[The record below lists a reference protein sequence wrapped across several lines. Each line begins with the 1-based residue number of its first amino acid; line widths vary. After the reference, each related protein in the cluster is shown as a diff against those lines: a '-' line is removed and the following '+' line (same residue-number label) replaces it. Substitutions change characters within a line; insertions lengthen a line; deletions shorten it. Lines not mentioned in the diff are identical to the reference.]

1 MIKKLKLTFF
11 DPTVLSIIFLL
22 VVITWLLWKKASKEK
37 NYTFFKSYI
46 SYLFGILLIV
56 FLMIELPLAT
66 IMKSFKTIGWG
77 IVYVLATA
85 IPWFLFLGVSLH
97 NMLDSSIRYMKV
109 CYIQFVGEGFSI
121 MIPSGGIAGEII
133 KIQKCCKQTT
143 IEKAT
148 VSVVFD
154 RLSHINSSTL
164 MAASTVHLS
173 LILIPINNEG
183 LKQTL
188 LVLSVIFYIISAGF
202 IIIACSKLLEKMI
215 IATLK
220 RLKLAEDITVT
231 IPQEQRKK
239 FMLSL
244 CYRTLGRMVGIFE
257 YYVILLLLNISP
269 TGTLLL
275 AITAGISISASTFFM
290 IPQGLGVNEAG
301 VAVAFS
307 ILGMDPAVG
316 VVIALTRRARIVF
329 WGLCGVFAYGSELFI
344 SKVSLYK
351 K

>member
-1 MIKKLKLTFF
+1 MINKFKLTFF

-22 VVITWLLWKKASKEK
+22 VVTTWLLWKKASKEK

-56 FLMIELPLAT
+56 FLIIELPLAT
-66 IMKSFKTIGWG
+66 IMKSFKTIGWN
-77 IVYVLATA
+77 IVYVFATA
-85 IPWFLFLGVSLH
+85 IPWFLLLGVSLH
-97 NMLDSSIRYMKV
+97 NMLDSSICYMKV

-133 KIQKCCKQTT
+133 KIQKCCKQIT

-173 LILIPINNEG
+173 LIVIPMNEG
-183 LKQTL
+183 IKQTL
-188 LVLSVIFYIISAGF
+188 LVLSIVFYIISAGF
-202 IIIACSKLLEKMI
+202 IIIACSKLLEKVI

-220 RLKLAEDITVT
+220 RLKLTEDITVT

-244 CYRTLGRMVGIFE
+244 CYRTLGRMVGILE

-269 TGTLLL
+269 TGTILL

-301 VAVAFS
+301 VAGAFS
-307 ILGMDPAVG
+307 ILEMDPAVG

-329 WGLCGVFAYGSELFI
+329 WGICGVFTYGSEFFI
-344 SKVSLYK
+344 SKVGLCK